1 MPGPYTG
8 AVPSL
13 VLGPLLRHIGPDD
26 ATIWVE
32 TDGPCEIEVL
42 GRRAPTFHVAGH
54 HYGLVTIANL
64 EPDETYEYEVALDGE
79 TVWPEPGSSFPRSV
93 IRTVGDDHGLRLL
106 FGSCRVADPHEPPYT
121 ASPDEHERG
130 RGLDALRAYTLRMA
144 ERPPEE
150 WPRAILLLGD
160 QVYADEVSPATLA
173 FIRSRRSVDEP
184 PYEEVADFEE
194 YTRLYREA
202 WEEPVIR
209 WFLSTVS
216 SAMLFDDH
224 DVHDD
229 WNISHAWVQRMRSK
243 PWWDERIIGA
253 FMSYWLYQ
261 HLGNLSP
268 RQLEEDRVLR
278 EVREAEDGGPILRDF
293 ALRSD
298 REIEGKRWS
307 FCRDLGKTRLIAID
321 CRAGRVLKE
330 DKRFMVDDEEWEWIH
345 ESATGD
351 HDHLLF
357 GMSDPYLL
365 APGVH
370 DFQAWNEALCAGAWG
385 PPWAKVAEELRERL
399 DLDHW
404 ASFER
409 AFRRLTDLLYQ
420 VGSGR
425 RGKPPATMLALS
437 GDVHNAYLAEIAFR
451 REAGVKSRAYQAVC
465 SPIRNPLPT
474 RERRAQRFGASALGG
489 LIGRLLR
496 ASAGVAPPDIR
507 WRFTRG
513 PSFEN
518 QIATLD
524 LDGRSA
530 SLLVE
535 RAEAR
540 AGGTPRLRRV
550 FDYQL
555 S

>member
-1 MPGPYTG
+1 M
-8 AVPSL
+8 
-13 VLGPLLRHIGPDD
+13 
-26 ATIWVE
+26 
-32 TDGPCEIEVL
+32 
-42 GRRAPTFHVAGH
+42 RA
-54 HYGLVTIANL
+54 
-64 EPDETYEYEVALDGE
+64 
-79 TVWPEPGSSFPRSV
+79 
-93 IRTVGDDHGLRLL
+93 
-106 FGSCRVADPHEPPYT
+106 
-121 ASPDEHERG
+121 
-130 RGLDALRAYTLRMA
+130 
-144 ERPPEE
+144 
-150 WPRAILLLGD
+150 
-160 QVYADEVSPATLA
+160 
-173 FIRSRRSVDEP
+173 
-184 PYEEVADFEE
+184 
-194 YTRLYREA
+194 
-202 WEEPVIR
+202 
-209 WFLSTVS
+209 
-216 SAMLFDDH
+216 
-224 DVHDD
+224 
-229 WNISHAWVQRMRSK
+229 K
-243 PWWDERIIGA
+243 PWWDERIAGA

-268 RQLEEDRVLR
+268 RQLEEDRVLKQ
-278 EVREAEDGGPILRDF
+278 VREADDGGTILREF

-298 REIEGKRWS
+298 RQIEGKRWS

-321 CRAGRVLKE
+321 CRAGRVLE
-330 DKRFMVDDEEWEWIH
+330 ENKRFMVDDEEWDWIR

-351 HDHLLF
+351 YDHLLF

-385 PPWAKVAEELRERL
+385 TPWARVAEQLRERL

-425 RGKPPATMLALS
+425 RGKPPATILALS

-465 SPIRNPLPT
+465 SPIRNPLPS
-474 RERRAQRFGASALGG
+474 RERRAQRFGASSLGG

-496 ASAGVAPPDIR
+496 AAAGVDPPEIR
-507 WRFTRG
+507 WRFARG

-518 QIATLD
+518 QIATLE
-524 LDGRSA
+524 LDGPSA

-535 RAEAR
+535 RPEPR
-540 AGGTPRLRRV
+540 DGGPPRLRRV